1 MTANVRLFGL
11 ALVLAVSQAGC
22 ESEPLEVPPVD
33 EATSGGD
40 VPGDTGEDHAA
51 LEYPAGPYGTRV
63 GAVIPNLEFLGWSTP
78 AEAAYDPGQF
88 ETVRLSDFYNPDGS
102 RGNTKLLL
110 LNASAVWCSVCRSE
124 MKHFRQTDLY
134 RQYKERG
141 LEIVGVLF
149 EDYNYNPAKPEDLV
163 AWGSPKNYDI
173 HFPLVLDP
181 GFKIGAFFISDA
193 TPLNL
198 LVDATTM
205 EIINA
210 TMGYDTSEDS
220 SYWRMVD
227 SLLE

>member
-1 MTANVRLFGL
+1 MTANARLFGL

-22 ESEPLEVPPVD
+22 ESEPLEMPPVD
-33 EATSGGD
+33 EAHSGSE
-40 VPGDTGEDHAA
+40 VPGDTGQDRAA
-51 LEYPAGPYGTRV
+51 LEYPAGPYGTRE
-63 GAVIPNLEFLGWSTP
+63 GATIPNLEYLGWRSP
-78 AEAAYDPGQF
+78 ADAAYDPAKF
-88 ETVRLSDFYNPDGS
+88 ETIRLSDFYNPDGTK
-102 RGNTKLLL
+102 GNTKLLL
-110 LNASAVWCSVCRSE
+110 LNASAIWCSVCRSE
-124 MKHFRQTDLY
+124 MKHFRETDLY

-141 LEIVGVLF
+141 LEIVGILF
-149 EDYNYNPAKPEDLV
+149 EDNNYNPAKPEDLV

-205 EIINA
+205 QIIDA

-220 SYWRMVD
+220 AYWRMVD
-227 SLLE
+227 GLLE